1 MTNFIEKDSVKRQ
14 LVAKNE
20 LKRLE
25 YKSIIKNQR
34 ISKQTRYKYISKLNK
49 LNKNSSETKIR
60 NRCILTG
67 RGRAVYQMFR
77 LSRIKF
83 RELASQGMLPGIQKA
98 SW

>member
-1 MTNFIEKDSVKRQ
+1 MVNFIQKDYVKRQ

-20 LKRLE
+20 LKKLE
-25 YKSIIKNQR
+25 YKYIIKNQK
-34 ISKQTRYKYISKLNK
+34 IIKEIRYKYIEKLNK
-49 LNKNSSETKIR
+49 LNRNSSETKIK

-67 RGRAVYQMFR
+67 RAKAVYKMFR

-83 RELASQGMLPGIQKA
+83 RELASQGMLPGVKKA